1 MLNIYNLGFFDHA
14 YVANCDYNNP
24 REFIHAHVYHEGV
37 ARKGTNNVC
46 SLKMK
51 TMKMNGM
58 IQDGNCGAELNID
71 FDNCS
76 GQNKTNTVLKLVPN
90 FVEMVYF
97 NKMNFIFLAVEHT
110 KNATNYL
117 FNFLKKENCRS

>member
-1 MLNIYNLGFFDHA
+1 
-14 YVANCDYNNP
+14 
-24 REFIHAHVYHEGV
+24 
-37 ARKGTNNVC
+37 
-46 SLKMK
+46 MK
-51 TMKMNGM
+51 TMKLNGM

-117 FNFLKKENCRS
+117 FNFLKKENCRRWLIHYLFLKMYLFIQSVSQIFGLRWLSEQILLLHDW